1 MNIRKMEV
9 HSHPHQLILL
19 RKQDHHPPK
28 RQSFYL
34 EPMQFAFLK
43 FKGIWFQKL
52 NYHSKLI
59 ADNIQ
64 D

>member
-9 HSHPHQLILL
+9 HSHHHQLILL

-43 FKGIWFQKL
+43 FEGILFQKL
-52 NYHSKLI
+52 NYNPKCFHR
-59 ADNIQ
+59 NRR
-64 D
+64 